1 MRIEKFLAV
10 LGITAGIFAAT
21 DTDAAQKKALGH
33 DDFDAWKSVRNHSI
47 SRNGEWS
54 AYSVNPQEG
63 DGTLVLYNTKSGK
76 QVEIGRGYNPGFTAD
91 SRWAVVQIKA
101 PFADT
106 RKAKIA
112 K

>member
-63 DGTLVLYNTKSGK
+63 DGTV
-76 QVEIGRGYNPGFTAD
+76 R
-91 SRWAVVQIKA
+91 VQIFLRMDGSPEA
-101 PFADT
+101 EN
-106 RKAKIA
+106 RWR
-112 K
+112 